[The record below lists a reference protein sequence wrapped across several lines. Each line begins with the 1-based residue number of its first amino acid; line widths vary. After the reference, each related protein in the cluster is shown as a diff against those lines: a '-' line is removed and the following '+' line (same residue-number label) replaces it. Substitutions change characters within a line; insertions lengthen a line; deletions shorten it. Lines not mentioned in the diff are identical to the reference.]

1 MYLMDKNNIN
11 AVDGFLI
18 LDKKFNKLAELK
30 IIVHG
35 GNGKTSGF
43 LRFFQTDKIDYSVFT
58 SSEPSNNVSGG
69 YSKKDSVAEKLIN
82 NAIKHYKIKVK
93 HSDKKQA
100 EIYKNFL
107 PLNGLNRFI
116 LTNVFKMF
124 FGSKIEVIE
133 I

>member
-1 MYLMDKNNIN
+1 MDKKNIN
-11 AVDGFLI
+11 AVEGYII

-35 GNGKTSGF
+35 GNGKASGF
-43 LRFFQTDKIDYSVFT
+43 LRFFQSDKVDYSIFT

-69 YSKKDSVAEKLIN
+69 YCKKDSVAEKLIN
-82 NAIKHYKIKVK
+82 NAIKHYKVKVK
-93 HSDKKQA
+93 HSDEKQA
-100 EIYKNFL
+100 EIYKNYL
-107 PLNGLNRFI
+107 PINSLNRFI
-116 LTNVFKMF
+116 LTDVFKMF